1 MQMPTN
7 EFLRRLR
14 AGEVQ
19 YGLFSGLADP
29 VAAEVCAGAGFD
41 WVLLDAEH
49 APNDL
54 RTLLHQIQV
63 IESSGVPVLV
73 RPESHDSVSIRR
85 LLDLGVQTLLAPMI
99 ETVDQAEAIVAATR
113 YPPAGVRGLGSSLA
127 RASRWNRVEGYVDRA
142 DAQMCV
148 VVQIESVT
156 GMENIETIAAV
167 DGVDALFV
175 GPADLGASMG
185 FAGQAGH
192 PDVIAAVDESI
203 RRIVATGTPAGVF
216 ATSTSRIRECV
227 GKGAT
232 VVAAGVDL
240 SLLAVAT
247 SELARS
253 LRAD

>member
-192 PDVIAAVDESI
+192 PDVSAAVDESI

-216 ATSTSRIRECV
+216 ATSTSRVRECV
-227 GKGAT
+227 GNGAT
-232 VVAAGVDL
+232 VVGAGVDL